1 MDWKEELKLYK
12 SKFDGKKDYWE
23 PEEVALA
30 YRIWNGAHAEQFGNR
45 VDTGCNS
52 CRRTVIIGVM
62 KLAKE
67 I

>member
-1 MDWKEELKLYK
+1 MDWKEELKLHK
-12 SKFDGKKDYWE
+12 DKFNGKKDYWH

-30 YRIWNGAHAEQFGNR
+30 YRIWNGANAEQFGYR
-45 VDTGCNS
+45 TDSGCAS

-62 KLAKE
+62 KLVNK